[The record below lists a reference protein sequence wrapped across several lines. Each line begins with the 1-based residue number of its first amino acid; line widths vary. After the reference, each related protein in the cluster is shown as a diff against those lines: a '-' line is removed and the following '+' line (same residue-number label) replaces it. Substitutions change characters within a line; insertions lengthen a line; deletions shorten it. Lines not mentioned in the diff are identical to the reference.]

1 MKNPIRS
8 WAVGFAAVAALAAVG
23 SQWLQPPEPMVA
35 SRPPIAGGDEKAL
48 VQSDPI
54 QEPKAGRE
62 QLQETKRL
70 ADELVA
76 LRKQLSRLSQEQVAM
91 RQHVDSLPESMT
103 SGPELDSIG
112 AQAEEQAETKVWQ
125 QQALLE
131 DNLRNE
137 DLDAEWAQET
147 LVKIEEGFHH
157 EELSG
162 VYLIDAA
169 CGSTLCQVDLSIDSD
184 IPVDE
189 GMQRLSIHR
198 PWDGPTFFSMS
209 ADGIARLYFARDGY
223 DLPQIP
229 EEPDVM

>member
-1 MKNPIRS
+1 MKNHIRS
-8 WAVGFAAVAALAAVG
+8 WAVGLTAVAAVATVGSHWLQTPDPKAVSQQPVAGSDEGALAQFAAVAE
-23 SQWLQPPEPMVA
+23 PET
-35 SRPPIAGGDEKAL
+35 R
-48 VQSDPI
+48 
-54 QEPKAGRE
+54 RE
-62 QLQETKRL
+62 QPQEIQRL
-70 ADELVA
+70 TDELVA
-76 LRKQLSRLSQEQVAM
+76 LRKQLSRLSQEQVVM
-91 RQHVDSLPESMT
+91 RQHVDSLPESMDAE
-103 SGPELDSIG
+103 SEADPVG
-112 AQAEEQAETKVWQ
+112 AQAEEQAETKMWQ
-125 QQALLE
+125 QQAVLE

-137 DLDAEWAQET
+137 ELDEQWAQET

-157 EELSG
+157 EELAG
-162 VYLIDAA
+162 VNLIDAA
-169 CGSTLCQVDLSIDSD
+169 CASTLCQVDLAIDSD

>member
-8 WAVGFAAVAALAAVG
+8 WAVGMTAVAAVSLVG
-23 SQWLQPPEPMVA
+23 SQWLQTPEPTAASQQPVA
-35 SRPPIAGGDEKAL
+35 GSDERAFA
-48 VQSDPI
+48 QSAAVA
-54 QEPKAGRE
+54 EPETRRE
-62 QLQETKRL
+62 QAQEIERL

-76 LRKQLSRLSQEQVAM
+76 LRKQLSRLSQEQVVI
-91 RQHVDSLPESMT
+91 RQDVDSLPESMDAE
-103 SGPELDSIG
+103 PEMDAVG
-112 AQAEEQAETKVWQ
+112 AQAEEQAETKMWQ
-125 QQALLE
+125 QQAVLE

-137 DLDAEWAQET
+137 ELDEEWAQET

-157 EELSG
+157 EELAG
-162 VYLIDAA
+162 VHLIDAA
-169 CGSTLCQVDLSIDSD
+169 CASTLCQVDLSIDGD

-223 DLPQIP
+223 DLPQVP

>member
-1 MKNPIRS
+1 MNNPIRN
-8 WAVGFAAVAALAAVG
+8 WAVGLTAVAAVVAVG
-23 SQWLQPPEPMVA
+23 SQWLQAPQSLVA
-35 SRPPIAGGDEKAL
+35 SQQPIGAGDQKAF

-54 QEPKAGRE
+54 QEAKAGRE

-91 RQHVDSLPESMT
+91 RQQVDSLPESMA
-103 SGPELDSIG
+103 SEPELDPIG
-112 AQAEEQAETKVWQ
+112 AQAEEQAETKMWQ
-125 QQALLE
+125 QQAVLE

-137 DLDAEWAQET
+137 ELDAEWARET

-157 EELSG
+157 EELAG
-162 VYLIDAA
+162 VHLIDAA
-169 CGSTLCQVDLSIDSD
+169 CASTLCQVDLSIDSD